1 MFEKV
6 EDWLV
11 PYKSRYGIWYRQYI
25 SDTGFIFV
33 TCSKHLING
42 FKVKKTEYYLQFE
55 KNNEMVLKV
64 SINAMNFVTIYMWTL
79 NIKVNKILNL
89 DFIFFS
95 QSFMTQNVWSVWKT
109 LINN

>member
-64 SINAMNFVTIYMWTL
+64 SINAMNFVNIYVELW
-79 NIKVNKILNL
+79 ISEQNL
-89 DFIFFS
+89 KFRFYIFFTK
-95 QSFMTQNVWSVWKT
+95 FYDTKCMKCLEN
-109 LINN
+109 IN